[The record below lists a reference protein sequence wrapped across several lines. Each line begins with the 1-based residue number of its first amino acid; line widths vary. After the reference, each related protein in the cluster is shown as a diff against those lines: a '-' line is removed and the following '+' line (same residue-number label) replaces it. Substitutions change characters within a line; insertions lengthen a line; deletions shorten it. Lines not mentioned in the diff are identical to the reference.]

1 MRGLIFLVAAAP
13 VFLAGL
19 DAVLS
24 APAAGGADLA
34 QRIAEAAPVKATASP
49 AKLRRVLVFT
59 LSPGY
64 RHAAT
69 PRISRTIELLGKK
82 TGAYQTTITEDAS
95 YFEPN
100 SLGQFDAVVM
110 NNNCG
115 ACFLPPDF
123 AKLPEDKRK
132 EAKLREA
139 RLRKSLEAFVRD
151 GRGFVGIHSCLYT
164 PDYVDWPEYGELIG
178 GLVPGHPW
186 RQKIRVLLDDPN
198 HPLCAAFGGKGF
210 EINEETYQVLAPYSR
225 EKVRVLLRLDMTS
238 VDPAKGARK
247 DGDYALAWVKAYGK
261 GRVFYTALTHFE
273 ENLADP
279 ALLRFY
285 LDGIQFALGDLAAD
299 TTPSEK
305 VGRGA
310 PVPAEKSVLV
320 DHKGVTSVAPSTP
333 LQ

>member
-1 MRGLIFLVAAAP
+1 MRGLVFVAAA
-13 VFLAGL
+13 VSALVAGELAAL
-19 DAVLS
+19 RAE
-24 APAAGGADLA
+24 AAGGADLA
-34 QRIAEAAPVKATASP
+34 RRIAEAAPAKATVSP
-49 AKLRRVLVFT
+49 AKPRRVLVFT
-59 LSPGY
+59 LSTSY

-69 PRISRTIELLGKK
+69 PQISRTIELLGKK
-82 TGAYQTTITEDAS
+82 TGAYETTITEDS
-95 YFEPN
+95 SFFEPQA
-100 SLGQFDAVVM
+100 LGKFDAVVM

-115 ACFLPPDF
+115 AYFLPPDF

-139 RLRKSLEAFVRD
+139 RLRKSLEEFVRN
-151 GRGFVGIHSCLYT
+151 GGGIVGIHSCLYT
-164 PDYVDWPEYGELIG
+164 PDYADWPEYGQLIG
-178 GLVPGHPW
+178 GLVPSHPW
-186 RQKIRVLLDDPN
+186 KQNIRVLLDDPN

-273 ENLADP
+273 ENLAKA

-299 TTPSEK
+299 TTPSAK

-310 PVPAEKSVLV
+310 PAPAGKSALRAI
-320 DHKGVTSVAPSTP
+320 SSMRM
-333 LQ
+333 